1 MSLFDLLVGLTIFG
15 YASYTLYRFTR
26 KAKSG
31 KCATCEIEPTC
42 TTKCDA
48 SDWNAVI
55 KQALQSD
62 RTK

>member
-1 MSLFDLLVGLTIFG
+1 MYFFDLLVGLTVFG
-15 YASYTLYRFTR
+15 YASYTLYRFTQ

-31 KCATCEIEPTC
+31 KCATCELESTC
-42 TTKCDA
+42 TTTCDA
-48 SDWNAVI
+48 TDWDAII